1 MFNQNLIETTK
12 DIDALIRIA
21 HIHPSERL
29 REKLIDSEVDQNGNH
44 IEPALAA
51 YVWNRLIPNK
61 ST

>member
-1 MFNQNLIETTK
+1 MFNPNVIETNH

-29 REKLIDSEVDQNGNH
+29 REKLIDVQVDQNGNH

-51 YVWNRLIPNK
+51 YVWNQLIPDAA
-61 ST
+61 